1 MATSLKTT
9 TRNAAPD
16 KITTDLGSTAYLWV
30 YTGSAPAKSSNNFVE
45 PTGTLLALFSLPNP
59 VAPGSSVGVWTAS
72 TISNTTGIAS
82 GTPGYV
88 RTTNRAPFT
97 LSQAAIVSTTVTYTG
112 TITGGGSNALAG
124 AVIYV
129 SGFANAGNNGFF
141 TVTSSTATTL
151 VVTNASGVNE
161 THAGT
166 AVMDLSGTDVI
177 TQNSA
182 GVGSG
187 DFNFASTI
195 AANGT
200 VGISSWTYT
209 EGNA

>member
-9 TRNAAPD
+9 TRNGALD
-16 KITTDLGSTAYLWV
+16 KITTDYGSTAYLWV
-30 YTGSAPAKSSNNFVE
+30 WSGSAPAKSSNNFVA
-45 PTGTLLALFSLPNP
+45 PTGTLGALFSLPNP
-59 VAPGSSVGVWTAS
+59 VAPGSSTGVWTAS
-72 TISNTTGIAS
+72 TITSVTAQAS
-82 GTPGYV
+82 ITPGYV
-88 RTTNRAPFT
+88 RVTNRAPFT
-97 LSQAAIVSTTVTYTG
+97 LTQAAFSGGNVTYTG
-112 TITGGGSNALAG
+112 TITGGGTNAFVG
-124 AVIYV
+124 AVINV
-129 SGFANAGNNGFF
+129 SGFANAGNNGTF
-141 TVTSSTATTL
+141 TVTASTTTTL
-151 VVTNASGVNE
+151 VVSNASGVNE

-166 AVMDLSGTDVI
+166 VVMDFSSTDVI
-177 TQNSA
+177 SQNSA